1 MGCLFAGLLALD
13 EVARVILSG
22 GGRLTAHLD
31 AGPRDRERTA
41 ELLLYRTAGLA
52 LRSVPLDL
60 VTLLELFLR
69 HHAPPFV
76 AIA

>member
-1 MGCLFAGLLALD
+1 MGCLFVGLLALD

-22 GGRLTAHLD
+22 GRLIAHLS
-31 AGPRDRERTA
+31 ARG

>member
-1 MGCLFAGLLALD
+1 MGCLFVGLLALD

-22 GGRLTAHLD
+22 GGRLTAHLS
-31 AGPRDRERTA
+31 ARG

>member
-1 MGCLFAGLLALD
+1 MGCLFAGFLALD
-13 EVARVILSG
+13 EVARFVLRG
-22 GGRLTAHLD
+22 GNRLAAHLSVR
-31 AGPRDRERTA
+31 G
-41 ELLLYRTAGLA
+41 ELLLYRAAGLA

-60 VTLLELFLR
+60 VTLLKLLG